1 MLFSL
6 HPFIPHRQSVS
17 MPTSQLPPER
27 PQRADKLPA
36 PPEQVLKLYF
46 TIVLFLFWGEDVQD
60 FFFGV

>member
-17 MPTSQLPPER
+17 MPMSELPPER

-46 TIVLFLFWGEDVQD
+46 TIVLFLFLGGEM
-60 FFFGV
+60 FKIFFGV